1 MKLLTMNVIPA
12 IAISVL
18 VAGLF
23 SLLVGWIS
31 LRRSGIY
38 FSILTLAFAQMSYS
52 LAYSVLTPIT
62 GGETGLQPKVD
73 DPRILDGALEV
84 GQTPRANLFG
94 LEMGAS
100 YEMTFGNWVFTFNA
114 GYYIAAIVMLLA
126 FYMSIRIFRSPFGMM
141 LRAVKSNQQRVNYT
155 GLNSKPYTL
164 AAFVISGMYAGLAG
178 GLLVAMDTQV
188 GAERMFWTA
197 SGEVVLMTILGG
209 AGTLIGPVLGAGFIK
224 YMENIVSKINKS
236 VLEQWF
242 AFMPDG
248 IEDFLITIVYPFVGK
263 GWHLT
268 LGLLFMLVVIF
279 LPGGLVQ
286 GGQKLA
292 AVFRRKDQKSA
303 DAELDAAKQRNTP
316 PAE

>member
-1 MKLLTMNVIPA
+1 
-12 IAISVL
+12 
-18 VAGLF
+18 
-23 SLLVGWIS
+23 
-31 LRRSGIY
+31 
-38 FSILTLAFAQMSYS
+38 
-52 LAYSVLTPIT
+52 
-62 GGETGLQPKVD
+62 
-73 DPRILDGALEV
+73 
-84 GQTPRANLFG
+84 
-94 LEMGAS
+94 
-100 YEMTFGNWVFTFNA
+100 
-114 GYYIAAIVMLLA
+114 
-126 FYMSIRIFRSPFGMM
+126 
-141 LRAVKSNQQRVNYT
+141 
-155 GLNSKPYTL
+155 
-164 AAFVISGMYAGLAG
+164 MYAGLAG

-248 IEDFLITIVYPFVGK
+248 LEDFFITIIYPFVGK

-286 GGQKLA
+286 GGQKIARLFRGKKA
-292 AVFRRKDQKSA
+292 AEEKA
-303 DAELDAAKQRNTP
+303 DGKTT